1 MNLPRYLEYRD
12 SGLPWLGSV
21 PEHWTFAP
29 LWVLF
34 NRTKRTGFEGE
45 QLLSVYRDHGVV
57 PKASRDDNN
66 NKPSDDLSPYQLVC
80 PGDLAINKMKAWQ
93 GSVAIS
99 EHRGIVSP
107 AYFVYEAKHQESSR
121 YLHYLMRSPQYVAGY
136 LSMSKGI
143 RINQWDLEPQYHS
156 RLPVLIP
163 PKEEQERIA
172 TFLDR
177 EIAKIDTLIAEQEKL
192 LALLAEKRQATISH
206 AVTRGLT
213 NLPGADLNAAFGG
226 GPKGE
231 GKDSPSHP
239 NAPMKDSGIPWLGE
253 VPAHWDVVMLRRVV
267 LGFEQGWSP
276 ECEARLAEGDEW
288 GVLKA
293 GCVNGGQFRPEEH
306 KALPSALDP
315 RPELEIRDGDV
326 LMSRASG
333 SPQLIGSVAC
343 VDSPP
348 PRLMLSDKVFRLQ
361 LASDVRHK
369 FFALAMRSVS
379 LRAQIEQAIGGAEGL
394 ANNLPQ
400 ARIKDFWIA
409 LPSLLEQSEIEGL
422 VEQALSRFDALERQA
437 KQSIDL
443 LKERRSAL
451 ISAAVTGKIDVRET
465 A

>member
-1 MNLPRYLEYRD
+1 MSLPRYPEYRD

-21 PEHWTFAP
+21 PQHWTFAP

-45 QLLSVYRDHGVV
+45 QLLSVYRDHGVI

-163 PKEEQERIA
+163 PKEEQERVA

-177 EIAKIDTLIAEQEKL
+177 ETAKIDALIAEQEKL

-206 AVTRGLT
+206 AVTRGL
-213 NLPGADLNAAFGG
+213 N
-226 GPKGE
+226 PK
-231 GKDSPSHP
+231 
-239 NAPMKDSGIPWLGE
+239 APMKDSGIPWLGE
-253 VPAHWDVVMLRRVV
+253 VPAHWDVMPLAYRYSVQLGKMLDAAKISGEHLRPYLRVFDVQWGVVNTDELPLMDFDEDAQARYRLQAGDLLVNEGGSYPGRSAVWNGEIEECYYQKALHRVRPISKETDTTQFFYYVMSRSAHYGVFVAGGNETTIEHLPAEKLRRYRFAFPPFV
-267 LGFEQGWSP
+267 EQVAI
-276 ECEARLAEGDEW
+276 ARFLDVEISKINNLRAEAEG
-288 GVLKA
+288 
-293 GCVNGGQFRPEEH
+293 
-306 KALPSALDP
+306 
-315 RPELEIRDGDV
+315 
-326 LMSRASG
+326 
-333 SPQLIGSVAC
+333 
-343 VDSPP
+343 
-348 PRLMLSDKVFRLQ
+348 
-361 LASDVRHK
+361 
-369 FFALAMRSVS
+369 
-379 LRAQIEQAIGGAEGL
+379 AIT
-394 ANNLPQ
+394 
-400 ARIKDFWIA
+400 
-409 LPSLLEQSEIEGL
+409 
-422 VEQALSRFDALERQA
+422 
-437 KQSIDL
+437 L

-451 ISAAVTGKIDVRET
+451 VAAVVTGKIDVRHV